1 MTENDKSLREHLLFL
16 LEGEGAHADFEKA
29 AKDWPAALQGKRP
42 KGSPHSPWELL
53 EHLRIAQW
61 DILEFSRNAGH
72 VSPEFPSG
80 YWPPS
85 PAPPDAKAWDQSV
98 DAFRADLRAVA
109 QLVASES
116 TDLFAE
122 MPHADGQ
129 TILREVLLV
138 ADHNAYHIGQLMLL
152 RRLLGAA

>member
-85 PAPPDAKAWDQSV
+85 PAPPNPTAWDHSV

-109 QLVASES
+109 
-116 TDLFAE
+116 
-122 MPHADGQ
+122 
-129 TILREVLLV
+129 
-138 ADHNAYHIGQLMLL
+138 
-152 RRLLGAA
+152 